1 MTIWVSLW
9 KWLFCMLCLIQ
20 KTLSGSRRKRE
31 EGETCLVYSFNK
43 YLIPYQVPL
52 TVLGIFFCLFSPFC
66 MANSFILWVG
76 AQILPPFWVV
86 PDSVGYLFFLQWFY
100 SILPIRHLLYVSC
113 LYVIL
118 SHQTEH
124 VKVGLIPLYIP
135 FSFLL
140 GTAHSTGH
148 TGVTQ
153 QIFVGWMM
161 ARWTNSCWR
170 FVQKCESGN
179 SAPDCNRVGD

>member
-1 MTIWVSLW
+1 MTVLYVMSNTENIIWQQKEKGRGRDLSSL
-9 KWLFCMLCLIQ
+9 LIQ
-20 KTLSGSRRKRE
+20 QIFDSLPGASYCTR
-31 EGETCLVYSFNK
+31 Y
-43 YLIPYQVPL
+43 
-52 TVLGIFFCLFSPFC
+52 FFCLFSPFC